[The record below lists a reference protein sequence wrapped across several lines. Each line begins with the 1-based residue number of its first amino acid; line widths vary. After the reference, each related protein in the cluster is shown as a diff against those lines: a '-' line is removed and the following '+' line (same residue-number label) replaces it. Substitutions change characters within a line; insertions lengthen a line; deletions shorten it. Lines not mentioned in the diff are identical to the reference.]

1 MTVIDDLVAEAVRLD
16 SILSLLTEAQWL
28 ADSAADG
35 WSVADVVLHLA
46 QGDEGVATSAG
57 GTGPRA
63 GAAADV
69 TVDEWAARMV
79 EAERAATPEVFLRWR
94 QSRDAAVAALRAAD
108 PQQPLQWVAGPVKP
122 ATLATTRLA
131 EYWAHGLDITGPFGI
146 DFPDTSRLRHIAWLA
161 HRTLPYALS
170 LAGEAPAAVRCSL
183 TAPDGATTWTFGPD
197 DAESEISGPAGAF
210 CRVAAQRLDPAV
222 SGLHATGPSGAA
234 ALRVARTYA

>member
-79 EAERAATPEVFLRWR
+79 EAERAAPAEVFLRWR

-108 PQQPLQWVAGPVKP
+108 PQ
-122 ATLATTRLA
+122 R
-131 EYWAHGLDITGPFGI
+131 
-146 DFPDTSRLRHIAWLA
+146 
-161 HRTLPYALS
+161 
-170 LAGEAPAAVRCSL
+170 RCNGW
-183 TAPDGATTWTFGPD
+183 PG
-197 DAESEISGPAGAF
+197 
-210 CRVAAQRLDPAV
+210 R
-222 SGLHATGPSGAA
+222 
-234 ALRVARTYA
+234 